1 MNENVN
7 LSCALLH
14 PQVTWK
20 HLKWATIIHRV
31 NKLQCRIAK
40 AVKQTKFGKAKALM
54 HLLVKSYDAKLLAV
68 YRVSQINKGKSTAGV
83 DGTIWETDKLKENAV
98 KNLSLRGYNPKPLRR
113 IYIPKK
119 NGKKRPLSIPTMK
132 DRAMQTLFAL
142 ALEPWAETTAD
153 SNSYGFRRK
162 RSCQDAAANCFL
174 SLCRKTSAQ
183 WIFEAD
189 IKACFDEINHEW
201 LLKNI
206 PIKKTILTK
215 WLKAGFIE
223 NKLQYKTIKG
233 TPQGGTISPILMN
246 MVLDGM
252 EKELKSKFPKWKRLK
267 VNFTRYADDFIIT
280 ALDKQTIENGII
292 PLVNNFLKERGL
304 VLSPEKSKITH
315 ISKGFNFLS
324 YNFRKYKT
332 KLIIK
337 PSKPSVQEFKD
348 KIKLIFKKFRGV
360 PAHALIRKLNPVIR
374 GWSNYHKGF
383 CAKRTFN
390 RLSTTI
396 YNTLKRW
403 AKNEHANQNIW
414 WIYHRYFKGNHFSD
428 TCKKK
433 DESRTHRLYKIAHVP
448 IKYHIKIKANANPY
462 LKECDKYFYGRQK
475 DRLKIAANC
484 KQITSFEYNKKKFNK
499 AV

>member
-14 PQVTWK
+14 PDVKWK
-20 HLKWATIIHRV
+20 HLKWTTIIHRV

-40 AVKQTKFGKAKALM
+40 AVKQNKFGKAKALM
-54 HLLVKSYDAKLLAV
+54 HLLVKSYNAKLLAV

-83 DGTIWETDKLKENAV
+83 DGNIWETDKLKENAV
-98 KNLSLRGYNPKPLRR
+98 KNLSITGYNPKPLRR

-174 SLCRKTSAQ
+174 SLCRKASAQ
-183 WIFEAD
+183 WVFEAD

-206 PIKKTILTK
+206 PIRKTILKK

-223 NKLQYKTIKG
+223 NKWQYKTIKG

-246 MVLDGM
+246 MVLDEM
-252 EKELKSKFPKWKRLK
+252 EKELKSKFPKWKSLK

-280 ALDKQTIENGII
+280 ARDKQTIENGII

-337 PSKPSVQEFKD
+337 PSKQSVQEFKD
-348 KIKLIFKKFRGV
+348 KIKRIFKNFRGV

-403 AKNEHANQNIW
+403 TKNEHANQNIW
-414 WIYHRYFKGNHFSD
+414 WIFHRYFKGNHFSD

-433 DESRTHRLYKIAHVP
+433 KESRTHRLYKIAQVP

-462 LKECDKYFYGRQK
+462 LKEFDKYFYGRQK
-475 DRLKIAANC
+475 DRFKLATNC
-484 KQITSFEYNKKKFNK
+484 KQITSFEYNKNK
-499 AV
+499 YN